1 MSKIEELKKLCGEL
15 RTLTEQTFDEV
26 KSDKYSKYED
36 ALRSFIDKYEID
48 HRPWG
53 KYEVM
58 YSSPFVKVKKI
69 IVKPRGIFSYQYQ
82 DQIERRY

>member
-36 ALRSFIDKYEID
+36 ALRSFIDKYFNILAFLFSFLLI
-48 HRPWG
+48 G
-53 KYEVM
+53 SFFIIKYLL
-58 YSSPFVKVKKI
+58 
-69 IVKPRGIFSYQYQ
+69 
-82 DQIERRY
+82 